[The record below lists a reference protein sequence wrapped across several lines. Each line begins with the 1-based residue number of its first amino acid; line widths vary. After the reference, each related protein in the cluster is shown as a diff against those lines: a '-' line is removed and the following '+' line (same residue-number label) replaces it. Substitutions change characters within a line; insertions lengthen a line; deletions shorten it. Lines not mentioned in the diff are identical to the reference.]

1 MSNDKVFLTEE
12 VKNRWEPILKG
23 EGFAPIQDA
32 ATERMVNIVLENML
46 QEAPANGTGDV
57 ISNPTFDGADPA
69 DKSDYAYNGRLDPVL
84 IKLVRRAMPA
94 LVANDLVGVQPM
106 TGPTGL
112 IFALRSYYGAD
123 PATRTEAFSP
133 PTTEGDPTTIS
144 PADQFYSGNK
154 TMGSGANDGI
164 LTTPEAEALGQGLS
178 GLGDG
183 TTDGT
188 TARTAF
194 DDATNVAVSQT
205 NPWNEMSFSIEKSM
219 VSAESRALKARYT
232 TELAQDLRVTHGLDA
247 ATELSN
253 ILSTEIVTEQNREI
267 VNLIRASS
275 TVGAQDEGVNG
286 VEVAGEGLGVF
297 DLSNA
302 QIDARWEVEKY
313 KMMLMMIV
321 REANLVARLTG
332 RGSANRLI
340 VSPEVASALDMV
352 TALSGAGE
360 TPREAINF
368 PGSNTSGVGVTYA
381 GTILA
386 GRFKV
391 YVDQYAPVTEN
402 VVMGYKGN
410 SVYDAGMYY
419 CPYVPLQMMK
429 AIGEEDFQPRIGFKT
444 RYGIAYNPFGAGNY
458 YRKFQVSHV

>member
-12 VKNRWEPILKG
+12 VKERWAPVIKGESFEPIH
-23 EGFAPIQDA
+23 EA

-46 QEAPANGTGDV
+46 QEAPNGGTGDV
-57 ISNPTFDGADPA
+57 ITNPTGAGGTGALDNY
-69 DKSDYAYNGRLDPVL
+69 DTNGRLDPVL

-112 IFALRSYYGAD
+112 IFALRSWYGGDA
-123 PATRTEAFSP
+123 ATRTVEAFSP
-133 PTTEGDPTTIS
+133 PTTEGDPTTVS
-144 PADQFYSGNK
+144 PADQYYSGNK
-154 TMGSGANDGI
+154 DMGAGTNDGI
-164 LTTPEAEALGQGLS
+164 LTTPEGEALGTGYS

-194 DDATNVAVSQT
+194 TDDTNVAVTQT
-205 NPWNEMSFSIEKSM
+205 TPWNEMSFSIEKSM
-219 VSAESRALKARYT
+219 VSAETRALKARYT

-267 VNLIRASS
+267 INLISASA
-275 TVGAQDEGVNG
+275 TVGAQDTTVNG
-286 VEVAGEGLGVF
+286 VDVAGTFLLSSA
-297 DLSNA
+297 DLKT
-302 QIDARWEVEKY
+302 RWEVESY

-321 REANLVARLTG
+321 REANLVAKLTG

-340 VSPEVASALDMV
+340 VSPEVANALDMV
-352 TALSGAGE
+352 TALSNE
-360 TPREAINF
+360 SPTNVTNI
-368 PGSNTSGVGVTYA
+368 SNSSGVGVTYA

-391 YVDQYAPVTEN
+391 YVDQYASAGSI
-402 VVMGYKGN
+402 VMGYKGSN
-410 SVYDAGMYY
+410 VYDAGMYY
-419 CPYVPLQMMK
+419 CPYVPLQMMR

-458 YRKFQVSHV
+458 YRKFTVSGI

>member
-12 VKNRWEPILKG
+12 VKKRWEPIIKH
-23 EGFAPIQDA
+23 ESFDPIQDT

-46 QEAPANGTGDV
+46 QEAPANGTSDV
-57 ISNPTFDGADPA
+57 INDPTGGGAD
-69 DKSDYAYNGRLDPVL
+69 YATNGRLDPVL

-112 IFALRSYYGAD
+112 IFALRSYYGTD

-133 PTTEGDPTTIS
+133 PGTEGDPSTIS
-144 PADQFYSGNK
+144 PADQYYSGNK
-154 TMGSGANDGI
+154 DMGAGTDDGI
-164 LTTPEAEALGQGLS
+164 LTTPEAEVLGQGYS

-194 DDATNVAVSQT
+194 IDDTNVAVTQT

-267 VNLIRASS
+267 VNLIYAAS
-275 TVGAQDEGVNG
+275 TVGAQDTGVNG
-286 VEVAGEGLGVF
+286 VEIAGTY
-297 DLSNA
+297 DLTST

-340 VSPEVASALDMV
+340 VTPEIANALDMV
-352 TALSGAGE
+352 TQLSN
-360 TPREAINF
+360 EAPSGVTNITN
-368 PGSNTSGVGVTYA
+368 SSGVGVTYA

-391 YVDQYAPVTEN
+391 YVDQYATAGQIA
-402 VVMGYKGN
+402 MGYKGSN
-410 SVYDAGMYY
+410 VYDAGMYY

-458 YRKFQVSHV
+458 YRKFTVAGV